1 MKKGVTNMVRKPS
14 AWARAAEQFRKSWR
28 LMVAQLSSA
37 VADEETRIARMELDG
52 QLERIAVSPNRKE

>member
-14 AWARAAEQFRKSWR
+14 AWKRAAEQFRKSWQ
-28 LMVAQLSSA
+28 LLVGQLSSA

-52 QLERIAVSPNRKE
+52 QLERITVSPSRKE

>member
-14 AWARAAEQFRKSWR
+14 AWAGAAEQFRKSWR

-37 VADEETRIARMELDG
+37 VADEESRIARMELDG
-52 QLERIAVSPNRKE
+52 QLERIAVSPSRKE